1 MINEQQPSLELN
13 LLRIAMAGMRDRSLP
28 SIREGP
34 RRLRI
39 LHADDHAANRQLV
52 QEILL
57 AVGHHPRSCC
67 GGAEALEQL
76 GHHAFDVVLMD
87 INMPGLDGVA
97 TVRQLRAARGPARTT
112 PVIALTSEIR
122 RTLDDYLALGF
133 DGFVAKPFAIA
144 SLVDEIAR
152 CAAAAPRPRASL
164 GPHAAPL
171 EPATPT
177 SAAGGARSR
186 LRAPNAAGRRV
197 PDDPWIGG
205 GETKTLRRLA
215 R

>member
-1 MINEQQPSLELN
+1 MIDEQEPGLELN

-28 SIREGP
+28 GIREGP

-57 AVGHHPRSCC
+57 SAGHLPRSC
-67 GGAEALEQL
+67 GGGGEALEQL

-97 TVRQLRAARGPARTT
+97 AVRQLRAARGPARTT

-122 RTLDDYLALGF
+122 RNLEDYLALGF

-144 SLVDEIAR
+144 SLLEEIAR
-152 CAAAAPRPRASL
+152 CAAAAPRPRARL
-164 GPHAAPL
+164 GPHAAPP
-171 EPATPT
+171 EHATPA
-177 SAAGGARSR
+177 SAARGARSR
-186 LRAPNAAGRRV
+186 PRAPNAAGRRV
-197 PDDPWIGG
+197 ADDPWIGG
-205 GETKTLRRLA
+205 GEAKVVRRIA

>member
-1 MINEQQPSLELN
+1 MIDEQEPSRELN

-34 RRLRI
+34 PRLRI

-97 TVRQLRAARGPARTT
+97 AVRQLRAARGPARTT

-152 CAAAAPRPRASL
+152 CAAAAPRPRASV
-164 GPHAAPL
+164 GPHAAPQ
-171 EPATPT
+171 EHTA
-177 SAAGGARSR
+177 SAFAAGGARPR

-197 PDDPWIGG
+197 PEDPWIGG